1 VKQIMATHW
10 ANTTYT
16 ALGLTEVVSLGD
28 GEIYRLPHGAL
39 SIRGL
44 SGSAWITSQAE
55 DCILETGE
63 PLLLSRQPYTVIV
76 SALDH
81 QPLIFDLRKI

>member
-1 VKQIMATHW
+1 MATTHW
-10 ANTTYT
+10 ASTTCT
-16 ALGLTEVVSLGD
+16 ALGLTEVVSLED

-39 SIRGL
+39 SLRVL

-55 DCILETGE
+55 DHVLEGGD
-63 PLLLSRQPYTVIV
+63 PLLVSRQPYIVIV

-81 QPLIFDLRKI
+81 QPLSFELRKI